1 MADECLVCGTIVYF
15 IIQFILLITTASMM
29 INYKRRI
36 PVERLFDVPEEDLRK
51 APF

>member
-1 MADECLVCGTIVYF
+1 MANEGAVCCAIVYF
-15 IIQFILLITTASMM
+15 LCQFILLITTASMM

-36 PVERLFDVPEEDLRK
+36 PVERLFDIPDENLRK

>member
-1 MADECLVCGTIVYF
+1 MADECAVCCSIVYF
-15 IIQFILLITTASMM
+15 AVQLLLLITTASMM

-36 PVERLFDVPEEDLRK
+36 PVERLFDIPEEDLRK